1 MRECDRKWMIAFIA
15 VLAAIVGGLITLCIF
30 LQKKSKKSQG
40 QAECDCSICYED
52 DYCDEAEEEEGEAE
66 EKQDKEEKQEDSQPA
81 PSASEEEE

>member
-30 LQKKSKKSQG
+30 LQKKSKKCKD

-52 DYCDEAEEEEGEAE
+52 DYCDEAEAEAAE
-66 EKQDKEEKQEDSQPA
+66 EDSQPA
-81 PSASEEEE
+81 PSASEEEEAE